1 MAGRYYIT
9 TPIYYVNAPPHLGHA
24 YTTIVADVLN
34 RFHLLTGKET
44 YFLTG
49 TDEHGD
55 KVVEAAAAAGKSP
68 QDYVDQISELFRQTW
83 PNLNITNNYFIR
95 TTDERHKRVVSY
107 ILQQVYDQG
116 DIYFGSYSGQYC
128 VGCERFYTA
137 KELVDGK
144 CPQHDRPPV
153 VREEENYFFK
163 MSKYQDW
170 LIDHIQKNP
179 TFIRPERYRNEVLSF
194 LSEPLE
200 DLCISR
206 PKSRLSWGITLPFDD
221 RYVTYVWFDAL
232 INYVSAL
239 SYPDG
244 PLFSTYWPVAQHLI
258 AKDIL
263 KPHGIYWPTMLK
275 AAGIPLYLH
284 LNVHGYWNVEEKK
297 MSKSTGTV
305 VKPLDLL
312 KVYGLDGFRYFLMRE
327 MVFGLDASFSEAALV
342 SRINAD
348 LANDLGNLTS
358 RLLTMV
364 HKYCH
369 GQIPQG
375 KDEEKDDSE
384 LKGAVED
391 LPQTYANHMEQL
403 QFHKALMAIW
413 EVINQVNRYI
423 DQSAPWVL
431 ARDPQKQN
439 RLHTVLYYS
448 LESLKVLGVL
458 LAPIM
463 PDTSEKLLDRLG
475 VKIDPLKLRL
485 EEHAIWGTL
494 SPQTATRRG
503 KPLFPRI
510 DKAAKNESAEAAAT
524 DKPLVRLDEFTRL
537 DLRVAEIV
545 RAESI
550 PGSENLLKL
559 EVDLGKRRT
568 VVAGIA
574 RRYLPEDL
582 LGKQVV
588 IVANLKPAKLMGI
601 ISEGMVLVAG
611 DDEEM
616 TLLAPE
622 KKVKPG
628 SPVH

>member
-1 MAGRYYIT
+1 
-9 TPIYYVNAPPHLGHA
+9 
-24 YTTIVADVLN
+24 
-34 RFHLLTGKET
+34 
-44 YFLTG
+44 
-49 TDEHGD
+49 
-55 KVVEAAAAAGKSP
+55 
-68 QDYVDQISELFRQTW
+68 
-83 PNLNITNNYFIR
+83 
-95 TTDERHKRVVSY
+95 
-107 ILQQVYDQG
+107 
-116 DIYFGSYSGQYC
+116 
-128 VGCERFYTA
+128 
-137 KELVDGK
+137 
-144 CPQHDRPPV
+144 
-153 VREEENYFFK
+153 

-244 PLFSTYWPVAQHLI
+244 PLFASFWPVAQHLI

-284 LNVHGYWNVEEKK
+284 LNVHGYWNVEEQK
-297 MSKSTGTV
+297 MSKSRGTV

-312 KVYGLDGFRYFLMRE
+312 RVYGLDGFRYFLMRE
-327 MVFGLDASFSEAALV
+327 MVFGLDASFSEEALI

-348 LANDLGNLTS
+348 LANDLGNLAS
-358 RLLTMV
+358 RLLTMI
-364 HKYCH
+364 HKYCQ
-369 GQIPQG
+369 GQIPHSEV
-375 KDEEKDDSE
+375 EEGEDRE
-384 LKGAVED
+384 LKEASEK
-391 LPQTYANHMEQL
+391 LPETYAHHMEHL

-431 ARDPQKQN
+431 ARDPQKQK
-439 RLHTVLYYS
+439 RLRTVLSYS
-448 LESLKVLGVL
+448 LESLKIIGVL

-463 PDTSEKLLDRLG
+463 PDTSVELLDRLG
-475 VKIDPLKLRL
+475 IKINPLKLRL
-485 EEHAIWGTL
+485 DRDAIWGTL
-494 SPQTATRRG
+494 SPETAVRRG
-503 KPLFPRI
+503 KALFPRI
-510 DKAAKNESAEAAAT
+510 EKAVRDETVAAAAT
-524 DKPLVRLDEFTRL
+524 GKPLVGLDEFTRL

-545 RAESI
+545 QAEAI
-550 PGSENLLKL
+550 PGSKNLLKL
-559 EVDLGKRRT
+559 EVDLGERRT

-588 IVANLKPAKLMGI
+588 IVANLKPAKLMGV
-601 ISEGMVLVAG
+601 ISEGMVLAAG
-611 DDEEM
+611 DEEEM
-616 TLLAPE
+616 TLLMPV

-628 SPVH
+628 STVH